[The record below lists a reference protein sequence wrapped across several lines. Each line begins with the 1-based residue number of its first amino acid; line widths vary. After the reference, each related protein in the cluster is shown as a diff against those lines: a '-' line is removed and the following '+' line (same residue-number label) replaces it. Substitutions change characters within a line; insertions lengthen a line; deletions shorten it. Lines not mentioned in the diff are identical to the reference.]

1 MRNRLSIKWKR
12 MTGKLMA
19 SVLAATIVL
28 SGTMPSFAATT
39 RGRNTTTIKSG
50 CKVVNVSGTFE
61 SADTTSL
68 VNRINAIRYEACTAG
83 NVPDPRNPRR
93 YLTKSDYRAIKW
105 STELEKMAQ
114 LRAAEAT
121 VLYSHTRP
129 NGDSNWTA
137 AYGITAYAEN
147 LSGKTMAGSIESYY
161 TEKSQ
166 YLKVKSFQSNTG
178 HYINMINPNHTYI
191 ALSAFTDSKGERSSA
206 LEASTTTAKNVSEKK
221 TGAYGSYIQQVEM
234 TNSLASKYTA
244 STSSKPST
252 TVTPTQPGT
261 SVTPTQPGTS
271 TTPTKTDSSTKPKT
285 QNTVAVVG
293 VYLTDTTLQMQAGE
307 SKTMEVL
314 FLPSYAT
321 NKTLTWTSSNTAVAS
336 VSNGKVTAKKA
347 GTAKITVKSN
357 NGKTSVC
364 TVTVKAKPATSAK
377 LQLSYT
383 KLNMTPGQSVKM
395 KASNAK
401 GLLSY
406 ESSNSTSARVIT
418 RDDELVA
425 FQPGKAIIT
434 VKDSTGA
441 TGTCEVTV
449 AYKAGENVRLT
460 APKTELRL
468 KVGQKYA
475 WKATLTP
482 STTTDKIMYYGWSGN
497 GVITYDNG
505 CIVAKKAGTDTITVR
520 TMGGKS
526 VSCKVTVTR

>member
-1 MRNRLSIKWKR
+1 MRNRLSRKWKR

-19 SVLAATIVL
+19 PVLAAAIVL
-28 SGTMPSFAATT
+28 SGTVPSFAATT
-39 RGRNTTTIKSG
+39 RGRNTTTVKSG

-61 SADTTSL
+61 SADTTAL
-68 VNRINAIRYEACTAG
+68 VNRINAIRYEACSAG

-121 VLYSHTRP
+121 VVYTHTRP

-137 AYGITAYAEN
+137 SYGIMAYAEN
-147 LSGKTMAGSIESYY
+147 LSGKTMAASIESYY
-161 TEKSQ
+161 TEKAQ
-166 YLKVKSFQSNTG
+166 YLKVKSFRSDTG

-206 LEASTTTAKNVSEKK
+206 LEATTTTAKNVSEKK

-244 STSSKPST
+244 SAS
-252 TVTPTQPGT
+252 TQPST
-261 SVTPTQPGTS
+261 SVTPTQPSTSVTPTQPSTS
-271 TTPTKTDSSTKPKT
+271 TTPTQPSTKPKT

-293 VYLTDTTLQMQAGE
+293 VFLTDTSLQMQAGE

-364 TVTVKAKPATSAK
+364 TVTVKAKPAASAK

-395 KASNAK
+395 MASNAK

-406 ESSNSTSARVIT
+406 ESSNSTSARAIT
-418 RDDELVA
+418 SSDEIVA

-460 APKTELRL
+460 APKTVLRL

-482 STTTDKIMYYGWSGN
+482 RTTTDKIMYYGWSGN

-505 CIVAKKAGTDTITVR
+505 YIVAKKAGTDTITVR
-520 TMGGKS
+520 TMGGKV
-526 VSCKVTVTR
+526 VSCKVTVTK